1 MGRLCQFVIDGYM
14 EKLPL
19 FRLPQ
24 QVIGKS
30 PQRFLRSEVDQA
42 CYSSMCPYLALLA
55 DKFCGIMALLAVT
68 RLFLVSSWPRQRR
81 VSCLVILVQP
91 LATAALGALI
101 RFCVKTGW
109 HWQLLQASV
118 NFDNHGV
125 LNFGTCTDFNL

>member
-1 MGRLCQFVIDGYM
+1 MGRVCQFVIDGYM

-19 FRLPQ
+19 FRWPEQGLS
-24 QVIGKS
+24 KL

-81 VSCLVILVQP
+81 VGFLVILVQP
-91 LATAALGALI
+91 LAAAALGGTDSVLRENRMALAAP
-101 RFCVKTGW
+101 
-109 HWQLLQASV
+109 ASIS
-118 NFDNHGV
+118 
-125 LNFGTCTDFNL
+125 